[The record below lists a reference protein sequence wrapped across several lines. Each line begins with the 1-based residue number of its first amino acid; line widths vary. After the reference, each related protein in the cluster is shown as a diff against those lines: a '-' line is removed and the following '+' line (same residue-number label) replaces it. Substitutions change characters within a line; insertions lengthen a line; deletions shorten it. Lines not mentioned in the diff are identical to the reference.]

1 MNNVKFSDDVIA
13 KIAQVLQIAI
23 LSGTDIVDNLRT
35 MRLVVEGDELVCD
48 PDFLEVF
55 EQNIQV
61 MMSEVAQVQAGTG
74 GEV

>member
-35 MRLVVEGDELVCD
+35 MRLVVNGDELVCD

-55 EQNIQV
+55 EQNIQN
-61 MMSEVAQVQAGTG
+61 MMNEVAQTTSNS
-74 GEV
+74 EV

>member
-35 MRLVVEGDELVCD
+35 MRLVVDGNELVCD

-55 EQNIQV
+55 EQNIQN
-61 MMSEVAQVQAGTG
+61 MMNEVSEVNPT

>member
-35 MRLVVEGDELVCD
+35 MRLVVDGNELVCD

-55 EQNIQV
+55 EQNIQN
-61 MMSEVAQVQAGTG
+61 MMNEVSEVNLT

>member
-1 MNNVKFSDDVIA
+1 MNNVRFSDDVIA

-35 MRLVVEGDELVCD
+35 MRLVVDGDELVCD

-55 EQNIQV
+55 DQNIQN
-61 MMSEVAQVQAGTG
+61 MMNEVAQTATNS
-74 GEV
+74 EA

>member
-35 MRLVVEGDELVCD
+35 MRLVVNGDELVCD

-55 EQNIQV
+55 EQNIQN
-61 MMSEVAQVQAGTG
+61 MMNEVTQTATNSEV
-74 GEV
+74 

>member
-35 MRLVVEGDELVCD
+35 MRLVVDGNELVCD

-55 EQNIQV
+55 EQNIQN
-61 MMSEVAQVQAGTG
+61 MMNEVSEVNPA

>member
-35 MRLVVEGDELVCD
+35 MRLVVNGDELVCD

-55 EQNIQV
+55 EQNIQN
-61 MMSEVAQVQAGTG
+61 MMNEVAQTATNS
-74 GEV
+74 EV

>member
-1 MNNVKFSDDVIA
+1 MNNVRFSDDVIA

-35 MRLVVEGDELVCD
+35 MRLVVDGNELVCD

-55 EQNIQV
+55 EQNIQN
-61 MMSEVAQVQAGTG
+61 MMNEVSEVNPA

>member
-23 LSGTDIVDNLRT
+23 LTGTDIVDNLRT
-35 MRLVVEGDELVCD
+35 MRLVVDGEELVCD

-55 EQNIQV
+55 EQNIQN
-61 MMSEVAQVQAGTG
+61 MMNEVAQAPTG

>member
-1 MNNVKFSDDVIA
+1 MNNVRFSDDVIA

-35 MRLVVEGDELVCD
+35 MRLVVDGNELVCD

-55 EQNIQV
+55 EQNIQN
-61 MMSEVAQVQAGTG
+61 MMNEVSEVTPT